1 MATINMQIMR
11 YINLLNSVSN
21 VKTRRCFIYNNAI
34 IFAVP
39 SKLVS
44 KAIGPRGKNIKELQ
58 EKLGKK
64 IKIIKESN
72 GTEDAERF
80 VKDIVEPVTFVS
92 LEVREDGIV
101 LTAGSRSKAAL
112 LGRNKRRLAEL
123 SQILED
129 NFGKELK
136 IV

>member
-11 YINLLNSVSN
+11 YINLLDKVSRI
-21 VKTRRCFIYNNAI
+21 KTKKCFIYNNTI

-39 SKLVS
+39 SKLIS
-44 KAIGPRGKNIKELQ
+44 RAIGPKGKNIREMQ

-64 IKIIKESN
+64 IKIIKEADDV
-72 GTEDAERF
+72 GDAERF

-92 LEVREDGIV
+92 LEIREGEIV
-101 LTAGSRSKAAL
+101 ITAGARSKAAL

-123 SQILED
+123 SKILED

-136 IV
+136 II